1 MKEYLEISS
10 LAVMS
15 TDNPLLDPRV
25 TLSELPSAVT
35 SMVDDDIPLWNKS
48 AVFSIRNRFFSDL
61 FDEFTIYGTSNKE
74 RASRM
79 LLLPTLGLPIST
91 FMRRQSDSVNDLTD
105 LKFLMVTLFI
115 LLNVE
120 LSIMREITKLF

>member
-1 MKEYLEISS
+1 
-10 LAVMS
+10 
-15 TDNPLLDPRV
+15 
-25 TLSELPSAVT
+25 
-35 SMVDDDIPLWNKS
+35 
-48 AVFSIRNRFFSDL
+48 
-61 FDEFTIYGTSNKE
+61 
-74 RASRM
+74 M

>member
-1 MKEYLEISS
+1 
-10 LAVMS
+10 
-15 TDNPLLDPRV
+15 
-25 TLSELPSAVT
+25 
-35 SMVDDDIPLWNKS
+35 MVDDDIPLWNKS